1 MRQSKDK
8 KYWRYHIVQHALKN
22 GVKPTARKFH
32 TSPPVVRFWR
42 DRFQKEGYSGLAD
55 KSHKPHRSPRE
66 TPQDV
71 KEHIISL
78 KKKYKRVGAE
88 QIRDI
93 ENLSQASKTIRKIW
107 KEAGFPSRKRPKK
120 HVTKNNLREIKK
132 RFKLFEFAMEDTKD
146 LMDIP
151 EYYLPAK
158 LLNLPK
164 FQYTYREVS
173 CGVLFMGFANERSLT
188 HAELFAVYINHFLK
202 KFNALPNDTTTIIR
216 QTDNGSEYI
225 GSWNA
230 RSSSAYTRRVESIPR
245 QVHNT
250 IFPGAHRMQSDVE
263 TVHNLVE
270 AEFFEIEHFKNR
282 DDFFAK
288 AISYQLFFNLSR
300 PNSYKEH
307 KTPLQL
313 ALEKKPDLN
322 QLLLLVP
329 PVDLDKLL
337 CMKTQLFNQGG
348 NYLLTVPSILASTSI
363 TSLLR
368 PDPLRGLPPLFP
380 PRLLKRIPSS
390 RFIAL

>member
-8 KYWRYHIVQHALKN
+8 KHWRYQMVQQALKT
-22 GVKPTARKFH
+22 GVKPTAKQFN
-32 TSPPVVRFWR
+32 TSPNVVRFWR

-66 TPQDV
+66 TPQDA
-71 KEHIISL
+71 KEHIVEL
-78 KKKYKRVGAE
+78 KKTYKRVGAE

-93 ENLSQASKTIRKIW
+93 EDLPQAPKTIRKIW
-107 KEAGFPSRKRPKK
+107 KEAGIPSRKRPKK
-120 HVTKNNLREIKK
+120 YVTKNNLRAVKK
-132 RFKLFEFAMEDTKD
+132 LFKLFEFAMEDTKD

-151 EYYLPAK
+151 EYYLQAK

-173 CGVLFMGFANERSLT
+173 CGILFKGFANEKSLT
-188 HAELFAVYINHFLK
+188 HARLFAVYINHFLK
-202 KFNALPNDTTTIIR
+202 KFKALPEDATIIIR

-230 RSSSAYTRRVESIPR
+230 KNPSAYTLTVESIPG
-245 QVHNT
+245 QTHNT
-250 IFPGAHRMQSDVE
+250 IFPGAHRMQADVE

-270 AEFFEIEHFKNR
+270 AEFFEIEQFESR
-282 DDFFAK
+282 EDFFAK
-288 AISYQLFFNLSR
+288 ATSYQLFFNLKR

-322 QLLLLVP
+322 QRLLLVP

-337 CMKTQLFNQGG
+337 RMKHQLARQGG
-348 NYLLTVPSILASTSI
+348 KDLLTVPWIL
-363 TSLLR
+363 
-368 PDPLRGLPPLFP
+368 
-380 PRLLKRIPSS
+380 
-390 RFIAL
+390 

>member
-1 MRQSKDK
+1 MVQQS
-8 KYWRYHIVQHALKN
+8 LKN
-22 GVKPTARKFH
+22 GVKPTAKQFH

-42 DRFQKEGYSGLAD
+42 DRFQEEGYSGLD
-55 KSHKPHRSPRE
+55 DRSHRPHRSPRS

-71 KEHIISL
+71 KEHIVSL
-78 KKKYKRVGAE
+78 KKTYKRVGAE
-88 QIRDI
+88 QVRDI
-93 ENLSQASKTIRKIW
+93 ENLPQAPKTIRKIW
-107 KEAGFPSRKRPKK
+107 KEAGIPSRKRPKK
-120 HVTKNNLREIKK
+120 HLTKNNLREVKK
-132 RFKLFEFAMEDTKD
+132 LFKLFEFAMEDTKD

-202 KFNALPNDTTTIIR
+202 KFKGLPEDAAVIIR

-230 RSSSAYTRRVESIPR
+230 KRSSAYTRRIESVPGQI
-245 QVHNT
+245 HNT
-250 IFPGAHRMQSDVE
+250 IFPGAHRMQADVE
-263 TVHNLVE
+263 TIHNLIE
-270 AEFFEIEHFKNR
+270 AEFFEIEQFESR
-282 DDFFAK
+282 EDFFAK
-288 AISYQLFFNLSR
+288 ATTYQLFFNLKR

-313 ALEKKPDLN
+313 ALDKKPGLN
-322 QLLLLVP
+322 QCLFLVP

-337 CMKTQLFNQGG
+337 RMKHVLINQRGKD
-348 NYLLTVPSILASTSI
+348 LLTVPSFS
-363 TSLLR
+363 
-368 PDPLRGLPPLFP
+368 GLSVTF
-380 PRLLKRIPSS
+380 
-390 RFIAL
+390 